1 MRHKNGRQGVE
12 METKSSSNSFCV
24 RPLQMIRTA
33 STEPR
38 TSRTDF
44 YLYDNTVDAFISL
57 FFDWYFGEVTGSI
70 LRISEIILWS
80 LQCKSFSVKMQI
92 IKSSKLC
99 IDSIEI

>member
-33 STEPR
+33 ATEPR

-44 YLYDNTVDAFISL
+44 YLYNNTIDAFIS
-57 FFDWYFGEVTGSI
+57 FCDWYFGELTRSI
-70 LRISEIILWS
+70 FKISEIIL
-80 LQCKSFSVKMQI
+80 
-92 IKSSKLC
+92 
-99 IDSIEI
+99 